1 MKSNLVREFYKFRH
15 QRIPLYGVIALL
27 LLMLYSAFD
36 GTKFS
41 RLTISQGFGAGQWI
55 ILILIT
61 VGSTFVDMEY
71 QNGTIITLFYKNSN
85 RVMIYLD
92 KLLIIILYGFSLVIF
107 STIFTFI
114 FKAIL
119 VGQRYNWRAIYGQ
132 HSLFN
137 NLMLNMLGSVV
148 YMLFIVTLAFLLVSL
163 IKVNAAVVG
172 IGFII
177 VFWGSYFSS
186 LLIIAVPGL
195 SSIMKWNPL
204 NMIYVISQLTNSGLA
219 KFTHLNADQ
228 LIIGNFVYALLFVA
242 LGYLSF
248 KKRRV

>member
-1 MKSNLVREFYKFRH
+1 
-15 QRIPLYGVIALL
+15 
-27 LLMLYSAFD
+27 MLYSAFD